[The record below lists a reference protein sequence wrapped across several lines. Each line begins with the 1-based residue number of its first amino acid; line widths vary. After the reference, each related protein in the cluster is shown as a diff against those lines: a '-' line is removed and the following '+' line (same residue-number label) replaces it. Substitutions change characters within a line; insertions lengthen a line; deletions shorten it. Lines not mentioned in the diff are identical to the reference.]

1 MKKNW
6 LQKLLSWYKYMNNN
20 TFTYTNI
27 LLKEIK
33 EIKGEK
39 IILKNKSFNDFAN
52 DYMWRTDAEL
62 STLDATY
69 PLDLSFKDFIKAYKS
84 EIIKF
89 KLDRKKKE
97 HIGNSMLYNIDYF
110 NKSMELGI
118 MIGKKNYWDKGYGT
132 DSVNT
137 MIKFIFNNTD
147 FSKIYLHTLKWN
159 TRAQQAFI
167 KCGFKIIREIQKD
180 NKNFV
185 FMEIIKPNLR

>member
-1 MKKNW
+1 
-6 LQKLLSWYKYMNNN
+6 
-20 TFTYTNI
+20 
-27 LLKEIK
+27 
-33 EIKGEK
+33 
-39 IILKNKSFNDFAN
+39 
-52 DYMWRTDAEL
+52 
-62 STLDATY
+62 
-69 PLDLSFKDFIKAYKS
+69 
-84 EIIKF
+84 
-89 KLDRKKKE
+89 
-97 HIGNSMLYNIDYF
+97 MLYNIDYF

-159 TRAQQAFI
+159 TLAQQAFI

>member
-1 MKKNW
+1 
-6 LQKLLSWYKYMNNN
+6 
-20 TFTYTNI
+20 
-27 LLKEIK
+27 
-33 EIKGEK
+33 
-39 IILKNKSFNDFAN
+39 
-52 DYMWRTDAEL
+52 
-62 STLDATY
+62 
-69 PLDLSFKDFIKAYKS
+69 
-84 EIIKF
+84 
-89 KLDRKKKE
+89 
-97 HIGNSMLYNIDYF
+97 MLYNIDYF

-118 MIGKKNYWDKGYGT
+118 MIGKKNYWNKGYGT

-159 TRAQQAFI
+159 IRAQQAFI